1 MPDPGAWAGRRV
13 LVTGHTGFKGAWL
26 ALWLERLGAR
36 VTGFAAAPH
45 TEPSLFA
52 AARIGDVVE
61 HIEGDVRDREAVA
74 AAVAKARP
82 DVVFHLAAQTIVR
95 QGLRDP
101 VDTFTTN
108 VTGTAHL
115 LDAAREAPIVC
126 VTSDKCYLP
135 ADKPHTED
143 SPLGGLDPY
152 SASKAAQEHVCAAFR
167 ASAGVRVATARAG
180 NVIAG
185 GDWAADRLVPD
196 AVRAL
201 DGGGVLDVRFPAAVR
216 PWQHVLEPLAGYLL
230 LAEHLE
236 RDETLAAPFNFGP
249 APEDAW
255 TVRDVVGALQA
266 GFDGRLTVRWGSDAP
281 HEDAALRLDASR
293 ARQRLGWKPRRD
305 LRAGLAA
312 TIQWYAAHRRGAD
325 ARALVHE
332 QIEDFERA

>member
-1 MPDPGAWAGRRV
+1 MADPRVWAGRRV

-36 VTGFAAAPH
+36 VTGFASAPP

-52 AARIGDVVE
+52 AARVGEVVE
-61 HIEGDVRDREAVA
+61 HLEGDVRDRDAVG
-74 AAVAKARP
+74 AAVARARP
-82 DVVFHLAAQTIVR
+82 DVVFHLAAQAIVR

-101 VDTFTTN
+101 VGTFTTN

-115 LDAAREAPIVC
+115 LDAARDARVVC
-126 VTSDKCYLP
+126 VTSDKCYAP
-135 ADKPHTED
+135 AEEPHTED
-143 SPLGGLDPY
+143 APLGGSDPY

-180 NVIAG
+180 NVIGG

-201 DGGGVLDVRFPAAVR
+201 DDGGTLDVRFPAAVR
-216 PWQHVLEPLAGYLL
+216 PWQHVLEPLGGYLL
-230 LAEHLE
+230 LAERLE
-236 RDETLAAPFNFGP
+236 RDPAAAAPFNFGP

-255 TVRDVVGALQA
+255 TVRAVVEALRA
-266 GFDGRLTVRWGSDAP
+266 GWNGRPAVRWGADAP
-281 HEDAALRLDASR
+281 HEAPVLRLDASR
-293 ARQRLGWKPRRD
+293 AAKQLGWKPRRD
-305 LRAGLAA
+305 LRAGLDA
-312 TIQWYAAHRRGAD
+312 TVQWYAAYRRGAD